1 MPKCREQSVWC
12 RTGFTGLRFASFLL
26 RKNGPAAPPIPR
38 IFYFNKSCRQ
48 VQPDAA
54 FYGSIKVKVVIIG
67 AQWGDEGKGKIVD
80 YLAEDAGYVVRY
92 AGGPN
97 AGHTIVV
104 DGKQFA
110 LHQVPSGILYPDKKV
125 FLGAGMVIDPEKFF
139 AELAMLK
146 ENGINWEGRVFISD
160 RAHIILPKYRQMDKD
175 RDSSRKRPIGTTG
188 SGIGIAYSEKSHRDG
203 IRLADLDWKE
213 RMADMDDEDLE
224 YINRY
229 RDLLLN
235 MRVDLT
241 AKMWEYRNENILF
254 EGAQGAMLDIDSGTY
269 PYVSSGASCA
279 AGAATGCGI
288 GPHDLDKIL
297 GVFKAYQTR
306 VGNGPMPSEFN
317 EESEGELCRYVRDT
331 GREYGVTTGRARR
344 CGYLDLVAL
353 RYACR
358 VNSMDGLILTHLDI
372 YDAMEQIE
380 ACVAYDINGKIVT
393 DFPANIDELNC
404 AKPVLEKF
412 QGWRTPL
419 KEIKKYSKLPR
430 QAKAYIEF
438 IEGFTDTPVDII
450 SVGYER
456 NETFIRKNP
465 WKK

>member
-1 MPKCREQSVWC
+1 M
-12 RTGFTGLRFASFLL
+12 
-26 RKNGPAAPPIPR
+26 
-38 IFYFNKSCRQ
+38 
-48 VQPDAA
+48 
-54 FYGSIKVKVVIIG
+54 KVVIIG

-80 YLAEDAGYVVRY
+80 YLAENADHVVRY

-110 LHQVPSGILYPDKKV
+110 LHQVPSGILYPNQTV
-125 FLGAGMVIDPEKFF
+125 FLGAGMVIDPEALFN
-139 AELAMLK
+139 ELQMLK

-160 RAHIILPKYRQMDKD
+160 RAHIILPRYRQMDKD
-175 RDSSRKRPIGTTG
+175 RDAARKRPIGTTG
-188 SGIGIAYSEKSHRDG
+188 RGIGIAYSEKSQRDG
-203 IRLADLDWKE
+203 LRLADLDWAEKMSE
-213 RMADMDDEDLE
+213 YDGEDKKYLDT
-224 YINRY
+224 YKDR
-229 RDLLLN
+229 LLS

-241 AKMWEYRNENILF
+241 AKMWEYRNKNILF

-297 GVFKAYQTR
+297 GVFKAYETR
-306 VGNGPMPSEFN
+306 VGNGAMPSEFN
-317 EESEGELCRYVRDT
+317 NESEGELCEYVRKT

-358 VNSMDGLILTHLDI
+358 VNSLDGLVLTHLDI
-372 YDAMEQIE
+372 YDDMDQIE

-393 DFPANIDELNC
+393 DFPANVDQLNA

-412 QGWRTPL
+412 KGWKTSL
-419 KEIKKYSKLPR
+419 KEKKSFEDLPQNAR
-430 QAKAYIEF
+430 AYIEF
-438 IEGFTDTPVDII
+438 IEDFTKTPVDIV

-456 NETFIRKNP
+456 NETFIRKDP

>member
-1 MPKCREQSVWC
+1 M
-12 RTGFTGLRFASFLL
+12 
-26 RKNGPAAPPIPR
+26 
-38 IFYFNKSCRQ
+38 
-48 VQPDAA
+48 
-54 FYGSIKVKVVIIG
+54 KVVIIG

-80 YLAEDAGYVVRY
+80 YLAEDAKYVVRY
-92 AGGPN
+92 SGGPN

-110 LHQVPSGILYPDKKV
+110 LHQVPSGILYPEKKV
-125 FLGAGMVIDPEKFF
+125 FLGAGMVIDPEALFN
-139 AELAMLK
+139 ELAMLK

-160 RAHIILPKYRQMDKD
+160 RAHLILPKYRSMDKE
-175 RDSSRKRPIGTTG
+175 RDASRKRPIGTTG
-188 SGIGIAYSEKSHRDG
+188 RGIGIAYSEKSHRDG
-203 IRLADLDWKE
+203 LRLADLDWKE
-213 RMADMDDEDLE
+213 KIADLDAEDLD
-224 YINRY
+224 YLNKY
-229 RDLLLN
+229 RDQLLS

-241 AKMWEYRNENILF
+241 SKMWEYRKDNILF

-288 GPHDLDKIL
+288 GPHDLDHIL
-297 GVFKAYQTR
+297 GVFKAYETR
-306 VGNGPMPSEFN
+306 VGNGPMPTEFN
-317 EESEGELCRYVRDT
+317 ETSEGELCQYVRDT

-358 VNSMDGLILTHLDI
+358 VNSIDSLVLTHLDI
-372 YDAMEQIE
+372 YDEMDQIE

-393 DFPANIDELNC
+393 DFPANVDELNA
-404 AKPVLEKF
+404 AKPVLQKF
-412 QGWRTPL
+412 QGWKASL
-419 KEIKKYSKLPR
+419 KECRSYKKLPKNAR
-430 QAKAYIEF
+430 AYVEF
-438 IEGFTDTPVDII
+438 IEDYTGTPVGII

-456 NETFIRKNP
+456 DETFVRKNP

>member
-1 MPKCREQSVWC
+1 M
-12 RTGFTGLRFASFLL
+12 
-26 RKNGPAAPPIPR
+26 
-38 IFYFNKSCRQ
+38 
-48 VQPDAA
+48 
-54 FYGSIKVKVVIIG
+54 KVVVIG

-80 YLAEDAGYVVRY
+80 YLAEDAKYVVRY

-110 LHQVPSGILYPDKKV
+110 LHQVPSGILYPEKQV
-125 FLGAGMVIDPEKFF
+125 FLGAGMVIDPEALFN
-139 AELAMLK
+139 ELKMLK
-146 ENGINWEGRVFISD
+146 DNGINWEGRVFISD

-175 RDSSRKRPIGTTG
+175 RDAARKRPIGTTG
-188 SGIGIAYSEKSHRDG
+188 RGIGITYAEKAERDG
-203 IRLADLDWKE
+203 LRLADLDWKE
-213 RMADMDDEDLE
+213 KMAEFDGEDLE
-224 YINRY
+224 YLNKY
-229 RDLLLN
+229 RDQLLK

-241 AKMWEYRNENILF
+241 VKMWEFRKDNILF

-288 GPHDLDKIL
+288 GPKALDKIL
-297 GVFKAYQTR
+297 GVFKAYETR
-306 VGNGPMPSEFN
+306 VGNGPMPTEFN
-317 EESEGELCRYVRDT
+317 DTSEGELCKYVRDT

-353 RYACR
+353 RYAVR
-358 VNSMDGLILTHLDI
+358 VNSIDSLVLTHLDI
-372 YDAMEQIE
+372 YDTMDQIE

-393 DFPANIDELNC
+393 DFPANVDDMNN
-404 AKPVLEKF
+404 AKPQLEKF
-412 QGWRTPL
+412 AGWKTSL
-419 KEIKKYSKLPR
+419 KECRSYAKLPKNAR
-430 QAKAYIEF
+430 SYVEF
-438 IEGFTDTPVDII
+438 IENYVGVPVSII

>member
-1 MPKCREQSVWC
+1 M
-12 RTGFTGLRFASFLL
+12 
-26 RKNGPAAPPIPR
+26 
-38 IFYFNKSCRQ
+38 
-48 VQPDAA
+48 
-54 FYGSIKVKVVIIG
+54 KVVIIG

-80 YLAEDAGYVVRY
+80 YLAEDAKYVVRY
-92 AGGPN
+92 SGGPN

-110 LHQVPSGILYPDKKV
+110 LHQVPSGILYSDKKV
-125 FLGAGMVIDPEKFF
+125 YLGAGMVIDPEKLFK
-139 AELAMLK
+139 ELDMLK
-146 ENGINWEGRVFISD
+146 DNGINWEGRVFISD
-160 RAHIILPKYRQMDKD
+160 RAQLILPKYRQMDKD
-175 RDSSRKRPIGTTG
+175 RDSQRKRPIGTTG

-203 IRLADLDWKE
+203 LRLADLDWAEKMAEFDGEDKE
-213 RMADMDDEDLE
+213 YLDKYKDKLIE
-224 YINRY
+224 
-229 RDLLLN
+229 

-241 AKMWEYRNENILF
+241 RVMWDVRKDNILF

-297 GVFKAYQTR
+297 GVFKAYETR
-306 VGNGPMPSEFN
+306 VGNGPMPTEFN
-317 EESEGELCRYVRDT
+317 NESEGELCQYVRDT

-358 VNSMDGLILTHLDI
+358 VNSLDGLVLTHLDI
-372 YDAMEQIE
+372 YDAMDQIE
-380 ACVAYDINGKIVT
+380 ACVAYDIDGKIVT
-393 DFPANIDELNC
+393 DFPANVDQLNR

-412 QGWRTPL
+412 KGWKTPL
-419 KEIKKYSKLPR
+419 KEIKSYKKLPKEAR
-430 QAKAYIEF
+430 DYIEF
-438 IEGFTDTPVDII
+438 IEDYTGVPVTIV

-456 NETFIRKNP
+456 DETFIRKNP

>member
-1 MPKCREQSVWC
+1 MK
-12 RTGFTGLRFASFLL
+12 
-26 RKNGPAAPPIPR
+26 I
-38 IFYFNKSCRQ
+38 
-48 VQPDAA
+48 
-54 FYGSIKVKVVIIG
+54 VIIG

-80 YLAEDAGYVVRY
+80 YLAEDAKYVVRY
-92 AGGPN
+92 SGGPN

-110 LHQVPSGILYPDKKV
+110 LHQVPSGILYSDKKV
-125 FLGAGMVIDPEKFF
+125 YLGAGMVIDPEKLFK
-139 AELAMLK
+139 ELEMLK
-146 ENGINWEGRVFISD
+146 KNGINWEGRVFISD
-160 RAHIILPKYRQMDKD
+160 RAQLILPKYRQMDKD
-175 RDSSRKRPIGTTG
+175 RDSQRKRPIGTTG
-188 SGIGIAYSEKSHRDG
+188 SGIGIAYSEKAHRDG
-203 IRLADLDWKE
+203 LRLADLDWAEKMAEFEGEDKE
-213 RMADMDDEDLE
+213 YLDKYKDKLIE
-224 YINRY
+224 
-229 RDLLLN
+229 

-241 AKMWEYRNENILF
+241 KEMWEVRNENVLF

-306 VGNGPMPSEFN
+306 VGNGPMPTEFN
-317 EESEGELCRYVRDT
+317 SESEGELCQYVRDT

-358 VNSMDGLILTHLDI
+358 VNSLDGLVLTHLDI

-380 ACVAYDINGKIVT
+380 ACVAYDIDGKIVT
-393 DFPANIDELNC
+393 DFPANVDEMNR
-404 AKPVLEKF
+404 AKPILEKF
-412 QGWRTPL
+412 EGWKTPL
-419 KEIKKYSKLPR
+419 KEVKSYKKLPKNAR
-430 QAKAYIEF
+430 KYIEF
-438 IEGFTDTPVDII
+438 IEGYTGVPVTII

-456 NETFIRKNP
+456 DETFIRANP